1 MSGTSLLPSQTA
13 AYVDETGIHA
23 PTYADVVAYLTAQYQ
38 QIYGADAILPPDSQD
53 GQLVGIFALAI
64 ADTNATAIAVY
75 NSFSPST
82 AQGIGLSQAVKIN
95 GMRRATPTPSTVDL
109 VIIGQAGRVI
119 LNGAAEDSSSNRWL
133 LPAAVS
139 IPPTGEI
146 TVHATCEAPGY
157 VVAQAHTITRIGTPT
172 LGWQSVDN
180 PLAAVPG
187 NPVET
192 DAALR
197 QRQTQ
202 STALPS
208 RSVLEGIIGGVL
220 ELQDVTHVKGYENDT
235 GGTDPVTG
243 LPEHSIALVV
253 RGGDQIQI
261 CTAIM
266 NKKTPGCFTYGTTR
280 ELVPDAYG
288 LQHDIGFFIPDPVVI
303 GVHIT
308 LRQLPGYSTSVGQV
322 IQKTIADYINNLG
335 SGVMVTFS
343 KLWLPANL
351 CDETTGL
358 PTGATNTY
366 DITDMTIATP
376 ATGTYATANIPITIY
391 QIAQCDVVN
400 VVITVT

>member
-1 MSGTSLLPSQTA
+1 MSGTLTQSQTA
-13 AYVDETGIHA
+13 AYVDMTGIHS

-38 QIYGADAILPPDSQD
+38 QIYGSDAILPPDSQD
-53 GQLVGIFALAI
+53 GQLIGIFALAI

-95 GMRRATPTPSTVDL
+95 GMRRATPTPSVVDL

-119 LNGAAEDSSSNRWL
+119 INGAAEDSSSNRWI

-146 TVHATCEAPGY
+146 TVHATCETPGY
-157 VVAQAHTITRIGTPT
+157 VTAQAHTITRISTPT
-172 LGWQSVDN
+172 LGWQTVDN
-180 PLAAVPG
+180 PLAATPG
-187 NPVET
+187 NPIET

-197 QRQTQ
+197 QRQSQ

-208 RSVLEGIIGGVL
+208 RTVLEGIVGGVL
-220 ELQDVTHVKGYENDT
+220 GLRDVTHVKAYENDT

-253 RGGDQIQI
+253 RGGDSIEI
-261 CTAIM
+261 CQTIM
-266 NKKTPGCFTYGTTR
+266 AKKTPGCFTYGTTR
-280 ELVPDAYG
+280 ELVEDAYG
-288 LQHDIGFFIPDPVVI
+288 LSHDIGYFIPTPMII

-308 LRQLPGYSTSVGQV
+308 LRQLPGYSTNVGQS
-322 IQKTIADYINNLG
+322 IQKTVSDYINNLG
-335 SGVMVTFS
+335 SGVMVTYS

-351 CDETTGL
+351 CDEMTGL
-358 PTGATNTY
+358 PVGATNTY
-366 DITDMTIATP
+366 DITDMTIAHP
-376 ATGTYATANIPITIY
+376 ADTGTYGTANIPITIY
-391 QIAQCDVVN
+391 EIAQCDPIN
-400 VVITVT
+400 VIITVT